1 MLKPVSRLLLAC
13 ALALGGCTTLRE
25 TQPTHTATEELLM
38 SHAAEIA
45 AGKLALGLPRGSQ
58 VFVDAS
64 RVKGDGSDYA
74 VSAVRAAFLKQGLE
88 LVADRAKSAITV
100 ELRMGALS
108 VDQRDVVFGLP
119 EGSLPIPGTVTAFPI
134 PEISVYSENLR
145 RGVAEFAAFAYDTQT
160 LAPLAFVG
168 PVGGERNLIQKRY
181 FTLFKRGARLEAPG
195 VVNGEADGAPAPR

>member
-1 MLKPVSRLLLAC
+1 MFKPFSRLLLAC

-45 AGKLALGLPRGSQ
+45 AGKLALGLPHGSQ

-64 RVKGDGSDYA
+64 RVKGDGSNYA
-74 VSAVRAAFLKQGLE
+74 VSAVRAAFLRQGLE
-88 LVADRAKSAITV
+88 LVADKAKSAITV

-119 EGSLPIPGTVTAFPI
+119 EGFIPIPGTVSAFPI

-145 RGVAEFAAFAYDTQT
+145 RGVAEFAAFAYDTRT
-160 LAPLAFVG
+160 RAPLAFVG
-168 PVGGERNLIQKRY
+168 PVGGERNLVQKRY

-195 VVNGEADGAPAPR
+195 VIDGAPAAR